1 MDMDAKIHMVINQM
15 ASRFHLKLLF
25 IFLQATQTPTED
37 KIHIEE
43 EAKILLEVGILLGSN
58 EALIKFRLK
67 IHMEA
72 GPP

>member
-1 MDMDAKIHMVINQM
+1 MDVKIHMVINHM
-15 ASRFHLKLLF
+15 ASRLHLKLF
-25 IFLQATQTPTED
+25 FFNSLQETQTPTED